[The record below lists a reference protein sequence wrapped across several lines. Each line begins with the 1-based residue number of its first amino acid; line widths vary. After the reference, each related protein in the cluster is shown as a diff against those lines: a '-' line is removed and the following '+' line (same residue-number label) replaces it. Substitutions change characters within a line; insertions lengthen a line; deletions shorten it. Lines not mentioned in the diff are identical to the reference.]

1 MKAKSILGLAIIGV
15 VGYYFYKSYKKNKDA
30 KSMTPTKVVEKLT
43 AEVKN
48 NYTNAFLKQY
58 DIIVP
63 PKQASKAVEDAGF
76 RLQEDRI
83 IIENSRMA
91 AKKPVYL

>member
-1 MKAKSILGLAIIGV
+1 MKAKSILGLAV
-15 VGYYFYKSYKKNKDA
+15 VGAIGYYLYKMYKKNKDA
-30 KSMTPTKVVEKLT
+30 KSMTPMKVVEKLT